1 MRYYLVYGFLKDN
14 TDCALTLWKQLSIVH
29 TYLVQSSMR
38 RPSDKG
44 KKQCVPGRNA
54 EQVLVQKLLAS
65 IRRVLKGRG
74 GEDLSSQWPKFLPP
88 LAD

>member
-1 MRYYLVYGFLKDN
+1 MYGFLKDN
-14 TDCALTLWKQLSIVH
+14 TDCALTLWKQLSIVRM
-29 TYLVQSSMR
+29 YLVLSPMH

-44 KKQCVPGRNA
+44 KKQCVLGRNA

-74 GEDLSSQWPKFLPP
+74 G
-88 LAD
+88 